1 MAAGAGGMRAELDR
15 AWRIL
20 ATGLSFLSFGLGGL
34 LLWAFV
40 FPWIRWRHRC
50 DPLARRLAARR
61 VVQRSFAAFIEGMRR
76 LGVLTYEFH
85 GEEKLARPSLLVL
98 ANHPTLIDVVFL
110 ISRLPNAD
118 CVVRA
123 GLFSNP
129 FTRGPVRAT
138 GYISNAGGPEL
149 VEDCIR
155 SIRAGSCLVI
165 FPEGTRTR
173 PGQPP
178 VLQRGA
184 ANIAVRGGIDIT
196 PVTIRCDPPT
206 LSKGLP
212 WYRVPTRRFHV
223 TIRVHD
229 DISVTSLTDPGR
241 GEAAQARD
249 VTDWLKRFF
258 FEGGADGRTGA
269 GDQGTD
275 HRIVGAGG
283 HSGRGHR

>member
-1 MAAGAGGMRAELDR
+1 MAIERLGAGMNR

-20 ATGLSFLSFGLGGL
+20 ATGISFSTFGIGGV

-40 FPWIRWRHRC
+40 FPWVRWRYRH
-50 DPLARRLAARR
+50 DPFQRRQRARRI
-61 VVQRSFAAFIEGMRR
+61 VQRSFAAFIEWMRL
-76 LGVLTYEFH
+76 LGVLTYEFQ
-85 GEEKLARPSLLVL
+85 GEEKLRRPGLLVL
-98 ANHPTLIDVVFL
+98 ANHPTLLDVVFL

-123 GLFSNP
+123 GLFTNP
-129 FTRGPVRAT
+129 FTRGPVEAT
-138 GYISNAGGPEL
+138 DYLSNSDGPGL

-155 SIRAGSCLVI
+155 SIRGGSSLVI

-173 PGQPP
+173 PGRVPE
-178 VLQRGA
+178 LRRGA
-184 ANIAVRGGIDIT
+184 ANIAVRGGVDLT
-196 PVTIRCDPPT
+196 PVSIHCDPPT
-206 LSKGLP
+206 LGKGLA

-229 DISVTSLTDPGR
+229 DIPIRSLLFQER

-258 FEGGADGRTGA
+258 FEDGTHGESRQ
-269 GDQGTD
+269 GDQGID
-275 HRIVGAGG
+275 HRFAGPG
-283 HSGRGHR
+283 GRQDRGHR